1 MKELNIKE
9 TKTMY
14 AGGFS
19 ANMVGF
25 LLKGLNFFT
34 DLGRYLGSS
43 IRRIYDNNLCD
54 YASTTN
60 YVLGIISIILFVL
73 SIILI
78 IECIISLRKSKKQE
92 V

>member
-1 MKELNIKE
+1 MRELNSKE
-9 TKTMY
+9 TKALY

-19 ANMVGF
+19 ATMAGV

-54 YASTTN
+54 Y
-60 YVLGIISIILFVL
+60 
-73 SIILI
+73 
-78 IECIISLRKSKKQE
+78 
-92 V
+92 

>member
-1 MKELNIKE
+1 MKELNIRE

-54 YASTTN
+54 Y
-60 YVLGIISIILFVL
+60 
-73 SIILI
+73 
-78 IECIISLRKSKKQE
+78 
-92 V
+92 